1 MISGLTRGYYPL
13 TTMTQTVQIATTG
26 SDSVATTS
34 FSVLQENVIK
44 NNQPLAITVSNSVT
58 TLSSSY
64 VFKFTSN
71 KIPIDG
77 KITFT
82 FSTMHAIKGN
92 CFGVENSTLF
102 SGVLT
107 CNVINNQTIELLISG
122 DVVPMMIEVIE
133 YSITVT
139 NVTNPATIQP
149 LTYSINTLFNSVV
162 GQTFSTTYSIQN
174 PLPLSLTYT
183 RSNSTYAQAAI
194 LNLTLTTSHPTFD

>member
-1 MISGLTRGYYPL
+1 M
-13 TTMTQTVQIATTG
+13 
-26 SDSVATTS
+26 
-34 FSVLQENVIK
+34 
-44 NNQPLAITVSNSVT
+44 
-58 TLSSSY
+58 
-64 VFKFTSN
+64 
-71 KIPIDG
+71 
-77 KITFT
+77 
-82 FSTMHAIKGN
+82 
-92 CFGVENSTLF
+92 
-102 SGVLT
+102 
-107 CNVINNQTIELLISG
+107 
-122 DVVPMMIEVIE
+122 PMMIEVIE